1 MININSLS
9 KEYVMG
15 DNKLLALDKIDLSIN
30 EGDFVSIMGSSG
42 SGKSTLMNI
51 IGCLDVPSSGE
62 YHFRNNNV
70 LTLNSNK
77 LAELRN
83 KDIGFVFQN
92 FNLLPRLNATENV
105 VLPLLYS
112 GKNLKER
119 NKLALEALESVG
131 LKDRIHHRPNQLS
144 GGQQQRVSIAR
155 AIAGSPKLILA
166 DEPTGA
172 LDSKT
177 GLEIMKILNDLNA
190 KGITIVLVTHED
202 DIANYGSRIIK
213 MKDGRILEDKKM
225 SITDLIY
232 LSQKSLRSN
241 ILRSILTSLGII
253 IGVSSVITMISIGS
267 GARIEV
273 EQQIERFGSNN
284 LIVRSQSSSNR
295 GVSMGANSVN
305 TLTLKDMEALIE
317 ELPAIKAIAP
327 RVSLSTQ
334 IVANGNNWLAT
345 VTGTTNDYFDLGNW
359 KFENGRSFEEEE
371 LNSGSRVAI
380 IGKTVQKNL
389 FDTDSPIDE
398 VIRINKVPFT
408 VIGLLDAK
416 GGTAW
421 ADLDD
426 TIIVPL
432 KTAKQRLVA
441 KKFPGD
447 QIRSMTINVRSSDLL
462 FKTEKDVD
470 TVMRKLHKISAN
482 GNPDFVI
489 RNYAQ
494 FLNARQESSRVMS
507 ILLATVAG
515 ISLIVGGIG
524 IMNIMLVTVTERTKE
539 IGVCMSVGAKKRDI
553 LLQFLIESLMISL
566 IGGLIGIA
574 LGLGVIFG
582 VSEYFKW
589 KMSLD
594 YMSIVLS
601 FIFSSSIGIIFG
613 FYPARKAANLNP
625 IDALRYE

>member
-1 MININSLS
+1 MSL
-9 KEYVMG
+9 
-15 DNKLLALDKIDLSIN
+15 
-30 EGDFVSIMGSSG
+30 
-42 SGKSTLMNI
+42 
-51 IGCLDVPSSGE
+51 
-62 YHFRNNNV
+62 
-70 LTLNSNK
+70 
-77 LAELRN
+77 
-83 KDIGFVFQN
+83 
-92 FNLLPRLNATENV
+92 
-105 VLPLLYS
+105 
-112 GKNLKER
+112 
-119 NKLALEALESVG
+119 
-131 LKDRIHHRPNQLS
+131 
-144 GGQQQRVSIAR
+144 
-155 AIAGSPKLILA
+155 
-166 DEPTGA
+166 
-172 LDSKT
+172 
-177 GLEIMKILNDLNA
+177 
-190 KGITIVLVTHED
+190 
-202 DIANYGSRIIK
+202 
-213 MKDGRILEDKKM
+213 
-225 SITDLIY
+225 TDLIY

-241 ILRSILTSLGII
+241 ILRSVLTSLGII
-253 IGVSSVITMISIGS
+253 IGVSSVITMISIGT
-267 GARIEV
+267 GARLEV

-284 LIVRSQSSSNR
+284 LILRAQSSNNR
-295 GVSMGANSVN
+295 GVSMGNNSVN
-305 TLTLKDMEALIE
+305 SLTLKDMEALKSEI
-317 ELPAIKAIAP
+317 PAISAIAP
-327 RVSLSTQ
+327 NVSLSSQ
-334 IVANGNNWLAT
+334 VIANGNNWLT
-345 VTGTTNDYFDLGNW
+345 SVTGTTNEQFNLSNW
-359 KFENGRSFEEEE
+359 KFELGREFLEDE
-371 LNSGSRVAI
+371 LVSGSRVAI

-389 FDTDSPIDE
+389 FGEDNPIDE

>member
-1 MININSLS
+1 MSL
-9 KEYVMG
+9 
-15 DNKLLALDKIDLSIN
+15 
-30 EGDFVSIMGSSG
+30 
-42 SGKSTLMNI
+42 
-51 IGCLDVPSSGE
+51 
-62 YHFRNNNV
+62 
-70 LTLNSNK
+70 
-77 LAELRN
+77 
-83 KDIGFVFQN
+83 
-92 FNLLPRLNATENV
+92 
-105 VLPLLYS
+105 
-112 GKNLKER
+112 
-119 NKLALEALESVG
+119 
-131 LKDRIHHRPNQLS
+131 
-144 GGQQQRVSIAR
+144 
-155 AIAGSPKLILA
+155 
-166 DEPTGA
+166 
-172 LDSKT
+172 
-177 GLEIMKILNDLNA
+177 
-190 KGITIVLVTHED
+190 
-202 DIANYGSRIIK
+202 
-213 MKDGRILEDKKM
+213 
-225 SITDLIY
+225 TDLIY

-241 ILRSILTSLGII
+241 ILRSVLTSLGII
-253 IGVSSVITMISIGS
+253 IGVSSVITMISIGT
-267 GARIEV
+267 GARLEV

-284 LIVRSQSSSNR
+284 LILRAQSSNNR
-295 GVSMGANSVN
+295 GVSMGNNSVN
-305 TLTLKDMEALIE
+305 SLTLKDMEALKN
-317 ELPAIKAIAP
+317 ELPAIAAIAP

-334 IVANGNNWLAT
+334 IIANGNNWLAT
-345 VTGTTNDYFDLGNW
+345 VTGSTNDYFELGNW
-359 KFENGRSFEEEE
+359 KFEIGRAFQEDETI
-371 LNSGSRVAI
+371 SGSRVAI

-389 FDTDSPIDE
+389 FGEDSPIDE

-408 VIGLLDAK
+408 VIGLLEAK

-447 QIRSMTINVRSSDLL
+447 QIRSMTINVSSSDLL
-462 FKTEKDVD
+462 FKTEADID

-539 IGVCMSVGAKKRDI
+539 IGVCMSVGAKKRDV

-566 IGGLIGIA
+566 IGGCLGIA

-582 VSEYFKW
+582 VSEYFNW

-594 YMSIVLS
+594 YMSLVLS
-601 FIFSSSIGIIFG
+601 FVFSSSIGVIFG
-613 FYPARKAANLNP
+613 FYPARKAASLNP

>member
-1 MININSLS
+1 MSL
-9 KEYVMG
+9 
-15 DNKLLALDKIDLSIN
+15 I
-30 EGDFVSIMGSSG
+30 
-42 SGKSTLMNI
+42 
-51 IGCLDVPSSGE
+51 
-62 YHFRNNNV
+62 
-70 LTLNSNK
+70 
-77 LAELRN
+77 
-83 KDIGFVFQN
+83 
-92 FNLLPRLNATENV
+92 
-105 VLPLLYS
+105 
-112 GKNLKER
+112 
-119 NKLALEALESVG
+119 
-131 LKDRIHHRPNQLS
+131 
-144 GGQQQRVSIAR
+144 
-155 AIAGSPKLILA
+155 
-166 DEPTGA
+166 
-172 LDSKT
+172 
-177 GLEIMKILNDLNA
+177 
-190 KGITIVLVTHED
+190 
-202 DIANYGSRIIK
+202 
-213 MKDGRILEDKKM
+213 
-225 SITDLIY
+225 DLIY

-241 ILRSILTSLGII
+241 ILRSVLTSLGII
-253 IGVSSVITMISIGS
+253 IGVSSVITMISIGA
-267 GARIEV
+267 GARLEV

-284 LIVRSQSSSNR
+284 LILRSQSSNNR
-295 GVSMGANSVN
+295 GVSMGNNSVN
-305 TLTLKDMEALIE
+305 SLTLKDMEALKN
-317 ELPAIKAIAP
+317 ELPAIAAIAP

-334 IVANGNNWLAT
+334 IIANGNNWLAT
-345 VTGTTNDYFDLGNW
+345 VTGSTNDYFELGNW
-359 KFENGRSFEEEE
+359 KFENGRQFQEDEI
-371 LNSGSRVAI
+371 NSGSRVAI

-389 FDTDSPIDE
+389 FGTDSPIDE

-447 QIRSMTINVRSSDLL
+447 QIRSMTINVSSSELL
-462 FKTEKDVD
+462 FKTEKDID

-539 IGVCMSVGAKKRDI
+539 IGVCMSVGAKKRDV

-566 IGGLIGIA
+566 IGGCLGIA

-582 VSEYFKW
+582 VSEYFNW

-594 YMSIVLS
+594 YMSLVLS
-601 FIFSSSIGIIFG
+601 FVFSSSIGVIFG
-613 FYPARKAANLNP
+613 FYPAKKAASLNP

>member
-1 MININSLS
+1 MSL
-9 KEYVMG
+9 
-15 DNKLLALDKIDLSIN
+15 
-30 EGDFVSIMGSSG
+30 
-42 SGKSTLMNI
+42 
-51 IGCLDVPSSGE
+51 
-62 YHFRNNNV
+62 
-70 LTLNSNK
+70 
-77 LAELRN
+77 
-83 KDIGFVFQN
+83 
-92 FNLLPRLNATENV
+92 
-105 VLPLLYS
+105 
-112 GKNLKER
+112 
-119 NKLALEALESVG
+119 
-131 LKDRIHHRPNQLS
+131 
-144 GGQQQRVSIAR
+144 
-155 AIAGSPKLILA
+155 
-166 DEPTGA
+166 
-172 LDSKT
+172 
-177 GLEIMKILNDLNA
+177 
-190 KGITIVLVTHED
+190 
-202 DIANYGSRIIK
+202 
-213 MKDGRILEDKKM
+213 
-225 SITDLIY
+225 TDLIY

-241 ILRSILTSLGII
+241 ILRSVLTSLGII
-253 IGVSSVITMISIGS
+253 IGVSSVITMISIGT
-267 GARIEV
+267 GARLEV

-284 LIVRSQSSSNR
+284 LILRAQSSNSR
-295 GVSMGANSVN
+295 GVSMGNNSVN
-305 TLTLKDMEALIE
+305 SLTLKDMEALKN
-317 ELPAIKAIAP
+317 ELPAIAAIAP

-334 IVANGNNWLAT
+334 IIANGNNWLAT
-345 VTGTTNDYFDLGNW
+345 VTGSTNDYFELGNW
-359 KFENGRSFEEEE
+359 KFEIGRKFQEDEII
-371 LNSGSRVAI
+371 SGSRVAI

-389 FDTDSPIDE
+389 FGEDSPIDE

-408 VIGLLDAK
+408 VIGLLEAK

-447 QIRSMTINVRSSDLL
+447 QIRSMTINVSSSDLL
-462 FKTEKDVD
+462 FKTEADID

-539 IGVCMSVGAKKRDI
+539 IGVCMSVGAKKRDV

-566 IGGLIGIA
+566 IGGCLGIA

-582 VSEYFKW
+582 VSEYFNW

-594 YMSIVLS
+594 YMSLVLS
-601 FIFSSSIGIIFG
+601 FVFSSSIGVIFG
-613 FYPARKAANLNP
+613 FYPARKAASLNP

>member
-1 MININSLS
+1 
-9 KEYVMG
+9 
-15 DNKLLALDKIDLSIN
+15 
-30 EGDFVSIMGSSG
+30 
-42 SGKSTLMNI
+42 
-51 IGCLDVPSSGE
+51 
-62 YHFRNNNV
+62 
-70 LTLNSNK
+70 
-77 LAELRN
+77 
-83 KDIGFVFQN
+83 
-92 FNLLPRLNATENV
+92 
-105 VLPLLYS
+105 
-112 GKNLKER
+112 
-119 NKLALEALESVG
+119 
-131 LKDRIHHRPNQLS
+131 
-144 GGQQQRVSIAR
+144 
-155 AIAGSPKLILA
+155 
-166 DEPTGA
+166 
-172 LDSKT
+172 
-177 GLEIMKILNDLNA
+177 
-190 KGITIVLVTHED
+190 
-202 DIANYGSRIIK
+202 
-213 MKDGRILEDKKM
+213 M

-241 ILRSILTSLGII
+241 ILRRILTSLGII
-253 IGVSSVITMISIGS
+253 IGVSSVITMISIGT

-305 TLTLKDMEALIE
+305 TLTLKDMEALKE

-327 RVSLSTQ
+327 NVALSTQ

-371 LNSGSRVAI
+371 LASGSRVAI

-389 FDTDSPIDE
+389 FDTDNPIDE

-426 TIIVPL
+426 TVIVPL

-447 QIRSMTINVRSSDLL
+447 QIRSMTINVRSSELL

-601 FIFSSSIGIIFG
+601 FVFSSSIGIIFG

>member
-1 MININSLS
+1 
-9 KEYVMG
+9 
-15 DNKLLALDKIDLSIN
+15 
-30 EGDFVSIMGSSG
+30 
-42 SGKSTLMNI
+42 
-51 IGCLDVPSSGE
+51 
-62 YHFRNNNV
+62 
-70 LTLNSNK
+70 
-77 LAELRN
+77 
-83 KDIGFVFQN
+83 
-92 FNLLPRLNATENV
+92 
-105 VLPLLYS
+105 
-112 GKNLKER
+112 
-119 NKLALEALESVG
+119 
-131 LKDRIHHRPNQLS
+131 
-144 GGQQQRVSIAR
+144 
-155 AIAGSPKLILA
+155 
-166 DEPTGA
+166 
-172 LDSKT
+172 
-177 GLEIMKILNDLNA
+177 
-190 KGITIVLVTHED
+190 
-202 DIANYGSRIIK
+202 
-213 MKDGRILEDKKM
+213 M

-305 TLTLKDMEALIE
+305 TLTLKDMEALKE

-371 LNSGSRVAI
+371 LASGSRVAI

-398 VIRINKVPFT
+398 VIRINKIPFT

-426 TIIVPL
+426 TVIVPL

-601 FIFSSSIGIIFG
+601 FVFSSSIGIIFG

>member
-1 MININSLS
+1 
-9 KEYVMG
+9 
-15 DNKLLALDKIDLSIN
+15 
-30 EGDFVSIMGSSG
+30 
-42 SGKSTLMNI
+42 
-51 IGCLDVPSSGE
+51 
-62 YHFRNNNV
+62 
-70 LTLNSNK
+70 
-77 LAELRN
+77 
-83 KDIGFVFQN
+83 
-92 FNLLPRLNATENV
+92 
-105 VLPLLYS
+105 
-112 GKNLKER
+112 
-119 NKLALEALESVG
+119 
-131 LKDRIHHRPNQLS
+131 
-144 GGQQQRVSIAR
+144 
-155 AIAGSPKLILA
+155 
-166 DEPTGA
+166 
-172 LDSKT
+172 
-177 GLEIMKILNDLNA
+177 
-190 KGITIVLVTHED
+190 
-202 DIANYGSRIIK
+202 
-213 MKDGRILEDKKM
+213 M

-305 TLTLKDMEALIE
+305 TLTLKDMEALKE

-359 KFENGRSFEEEE
+359 KFENGRSFEQEE
-371 LNSGSRVAI
+371 LASGSRVAI

-426 TIIVPL
+426 TVIVPL

-601 FIFSSSIGIIFG
+601 FVFSSSIGIIFG

>member
-1 MININSLS
+1 MSL
-9 KEYVMG
+9 
-15 DNKLLALDKIDLSIN
+15 I
-30 EGDFVSIMGSSG
+30 
-42 SGKSTLMNI
+42 
-51 IGCLDVPSSGE
+51 
-62 YHFRNNNV
+62 
-70 LTLNSNK
+70 
-77 LAELRN
+77 
-83 KDIGFVFQN
+83 
-92 FNLLPRLNATENV
+92 
-105 VLPLLYS
+105 
-112 GKNLKER
+112 
-119 NKLALEALESVG
+119 
-131 LKDRIHHRPNQLS
+131 
-144 GGQQQRVSIAR
+144 
-155 AIAGSPKLILA
+155 
-166 DEPTGA
+166 
-172 LDSKT
+172 
-177 GLEIMKILNDLNA
+177 
-190 KGITIVLVTHED
+190 
-202 DIANYGSRIIK
+202 
-213 MKDGRILEDKKM
+213 
-225 SITDLIY
+225 DLIY

-241 ILRSILTSLGII
+241 ILRSVLTSLGII
-253 IGVSSVITMISIGS
+253 IGVSSVITMISIGA
-267 GARIEV
+267 GARLEV

-284 LIVRSQSSSNR
+284 LILRSQSSNNR
-295 GVSMGANSVN
+295 GVSMGNNSVN
-305 TLTLKDMEALIE
+305 SLTLKDMEALKN
-317 ELPAIKAIAP
+317 ELPAIAAIAP

-334 IVANGNNWLAT
+334 IIANGNNWLAT
-345 VTGTTNDYFDLGNW
+345 VTGSTNDYFALGNW
-359 KFENGRSFEEEE
+359 KFENGRKFQEDEI
-371 LNSGSRVAI
+371 NSGSRVAI

-389 FDTDSPIDE
+389 FGTDSPIDE
-398 VIRINKVPFT
+398 IIRINKVPFT

-447 QIRSMTINVRSSDLL
+447 QIRSMTINVSSSELL
-462 FKTEKDVD
+462 FKTEKDID

-539 IGVCMSVGAKKRDI
+539 IGVCMSVGAKKRDV

-566 IGGLIGIA
+566 IGGCLGIA

-594 YMSIVLS
+594 YMSLVLS
-601 FIFSSSIGIIFG
+601 FVFSSSIGVIFG
-613 FYPARKAANLNP
+613 FYPARKAASLNP

>member
-1 MININSLS
+1 MSL
-9 KEYVMG
+9 
-15 DNKLLALDKIDLSIN
+15 
-30 EGDFVSIMGSSG
+30 
-42 SGKSTLMNI
+42 
-51 IGCLDVPSSGE
+51 
-62 YHFRNNNV
+62 
-70 LTLNSNK
+70 
-77 LAELRN
+77 
-83 KDIGFVFQN
+83 
-92 FNLLPRLNATENV
+92 
-105 VLPLLYS
+105 
-112 GKNLKER
+112 
-119 NKLALEALESVG
+119 
-131 LKDRIHHRPNQLS
+131 
-144 GGQQQRVSIAR
+144 
-155 AIAGSPKLILA
+155 
-166 DEPTGA
+166 
-172 LDSKT
+172 
-177 GLEIMKILNDLNA
+177 
-190 KGITIVLVTHED
+190 
-202 DIANYGSRIIK
+202 
-213 MKDGRILEDKKM
+213 
-225 SITDLIY
+225 TDLIY

-241 ILRSILTSLGII
+241 ILRSVLTSLGII
-253 IGVSSVITMISIGS
+253 IGVSSVITMISIGT
-267 GARIEV
+267 GARLEV

-284 LIVRSQSSSNR
+284 LILRAQSSNNR
-295 GVSMGANSVN
+295 GVSMGNNSVN
-305 TLTLKDMEALIE
+305 SLTLKDMEALKSEI
-317 ELPAIKAIAP
+317 PAISAIAP
-327 RVSLSTQ
+327 NVSLSSQ
-334 IVANGNNWLAT
+334 VIANGNNWLT
-345 VTGTTNDYFDLGNW
+345 SVTGTTNEQFNLSNW
-359 KFENGRSFEEEE
+359 KFELGREFLEDE
-371 LNSGSRVAI
+371 LVSGSRVAI

-389 FDTDSPIDE
+389 FGEDNPIDE

-447 QIRSMTINVRSSDLL
+447 QIRQMTINVSSSDLL
-462 FKTEKDVD
+462 FKTEADID

-489 RNYAQ
+489 RNFAQ

-539 IGVCMSVGAKKRDI
+539 IGVCMSVGAKKRDV

-566 IGGLIGIA
+566 IGGCLGIA

-582 VSEYFKW
+582 VSEYFNW

-594 YMSIVLS
+594 YMSLVLS
-601 FIFSSSIGIIFG
+601 FVFSSSIGVIFG
-613 FYPARKAANLNP
+613 FYPARKAASLNP

>member
-1 MININSLS
+1 MSL
-9 KEYVMG
+9 
-15 DNKLLALDKIDLSIN
+15 
-30 EGDFVSIMGSSG
+30 
-42 SGKSTLMNI
+42 
-51 IGCLDVPSSGE
+51 
-62 YHFRNNNV
+62 
-70 LTLNSNK
+70 
-77 LAELRN
+77 
-83 KDIGFVFQN
+83 
-92 FNLLPRLNATENV
+92 
-105 VLPLLYS
+105 
-112 GKNLKER
+112 
-119 NKLALEALESVG
+119 
-131 LKDRIHHRPNQLS
+131 
-144 GGQQQRVSIAR
+144 
-155 AIAGSPKLILA
+155 
-166 DEPTGA
+166 
-172 LDSKT
+172 
-177 GLEIMKILNDLNA
+177 
-190 KGITIVLVTHED
+190 
-202 DIANYGSRIIK
+202 
-213 MKDGRILEDKKM
+213 
-225 SITDLIY
+225 TDLIY

-241 ILRSILTSLGII
+241 ILRSVLTSLGII
-253 IGVSSVITMISIGS
+253 IGVSSVITMISIGT
-267 GARIEV
+267 GARLEV

-284 LIVRSQSSSNR
+284 LILRAQSSNSR
-295 GVSMGANSVN
+295 GVSMGNNSVN
-305 TLTLKDMEALIE
+305 SLTLKDMEALKNEI
-317 ELPAIKAIAP
+317 PAISAIAP
-327 RVSLSTQ
+327 NVSLSSQ
-334 IVANGNNWLAT
+334 VIANGNNWLT
-345 VTGTTNDYFDLGNW
+345 SVTGTTNEQFNLSNW
-359 KFENGRSFEEEE
+359 KFELGREFQEDE
-371 LNSGSRVAI
+371 LVSGSRVAI

-389 FDTDSPIDE
+389 FGEDNPIDE

-408 VIGLLDAK
+408 IIGLLDAK

-447 QIRSMTINVRSSDLL
+447 EIRQMTINVSSSDLL
-462 FKTEKDVD
+462 FKTEEDID

-539 IGVCMSVGAKKRDI
+539 IGVCMSVGAKKRDV

-566 IGGLIGIA
+566 IGGCLGIV

-582 VSEYFKW
+582 VSEYFNW

-594 YMSIVLS
+594 YMSLVLS
-601 FIFSSSIGIIFG
+601 FVFSSSIGVIFG
-613 FYPARKAANLNP
+613 FYPARKAASLNP

>member
-1 MININSLS
+1 MSL
-9 KEYVMG
+9 
-15 DNKLLALDKIDLSIN
+15 
-30 EGDFVSIMGSSG
+30 
-42 SGKSTLMNI
+42 
-51 IGCLDVPSSGE
+51 
-62 YHFRNNNV
+62 
-70 LTLNSNK
+70 
-77 LAELRN
+77 
-83 KDIGFVFQN
+83 
-92 FNLLPRLNATENV
+92 
-105 VLPLLYS
+105 
-112 GKNLKER
+112 
-119 NKLALEALESVG
+119 
-131 LKDRIHHRPNQLS
+131 
-144 GGQQQRVSIAR
+144 
-155 AIAGSPKLILA
+155 
-166 DEPTGA
+166 
-172 LDSKT
+172 
-177 GLEIMKILNDLNA
+177 
-190 KGITIVLVTHED
+190 
-202 DIANYGSRIIK
+202 
-213 MKDGRILEDKKM
+213 
-225 SITDLIY
+225 TDLIY

-241 ILRSILTSLGII
+241 ILRSVLTSLGII
-253 IGVSSVITMISIGS
+253 IGVSSVITMISIGT
-267 GARIEV
+267 GARLEV
-273 EQQIERFGSNN
+273 EQQIERFGYNN
-284 LIVRSQSSSNR
+284 LILRAQSSNSR
-295 GVSMGANSVN
+295 GVSMGNNSVN
-305 TLTLKDMEALIE
+305 SLTLKDMEALKSEI
-317 ELPAIKAIAP
+317 PAISAIAP
-327 RVSLSTQ
+327 NVSLSSQ
-334 IVANGNNWLAT
+334 VIANGNNWLT
-345 VTGTTNDYFDLGNW
+345 SVTGTTNEQFNLSNW
-359 KFENGRSFEEEE
+359 KFEFGREFQEDE
-371 LNSGSRVAI
+371 LVSGSRVAI

-389 FDTDSPIDE
+389 FGEDNPIDE

-447 QIRSMTINVRSSDLL
+447 QIRQMTINVSSSDLL
-462 FKTEKDVD
+462 FKTEADID

-539 IGVCMSVGAKKRDI
+539 IGVCMSVGAKKRDV

-566 IGGLIGIA
+566 IGGCLGIA

-582 VSEYFKW
+582 VSEYFNW

-594 YMSIVLS
+594 YMSLVLS
-601 FIFSSSIGIIFG
+601 FVFSSSIGVIFG
-613 FYPARKAANLNP
+613 FYPARKAASLNP

>member
-1 MININSLS
+1 
-9 KEYVMG
+9 
-15 DNKLLALDKIDLSIN
+15 
-30 EGDFVSIMGSSG
+30 
-42 SGKSTLMNI
+42 
-51 IGCLDVPSSGE
+51 
-62 YHFRNNNV
+62 
-70 LTLNSNK
+70 
-77 LAELRN
+77 
-83 KDIGFVFQN
+83 
-92 FNLLPRLNATENV
+92 
-105 VLPLLYS
+105 
-112 GKNLKER
+112 
-119 NKLALEALESVG
+119 
-131 LKDRIHHRPNQLS
+131 
-144 GGQQQRVSIAR
+144 
-155 AIAGSPKLILA
+155 
-166 DEPTGA
+166 
-172 LDSKT
+172 
-177 GLEIMKILNDLNA
+177 
-190 KGITIVLVTHED
+190 
-202 DIANYGSRIIK
+202 
-213 MKDGRILEDKKM
+213 M

-295 GVSMGANSVN
+295 GVSMGTNSVN
-305 TLTLKDMEALIE
+305 TLTLKDMEALKE

-334 IVANGNNWLAT
+334 IIANGNNWLAT

-371 LNSGSRVAI
+371 LDSGSRVAI

-389 FDTDSPIDE
+389 FDTDNPIDE

-601 FIFSSSIGIIFG
+601 FVFSSSIGIIFG

>member
-1 MININSLS
+1 MSL
-9 KEYVMG
+9 
-15 DNKLLALDKIDLSIN
+15 
-30 EGDFVSIMGSSG
+30 
-42 SGKSTLMNI
+42 
-51 IGCLDVPSSGE
+51 
-62 YHFRNNNV
+62 
-70 LTLNSNK
+70 
-77 LAELRN
+77 
-83 KDIGFVFQN
+83 
-92 FNLLPRLNATENV
+92 
-105 VLPLLYS
+105 
-112 GKNLKER
+112 
-119 NKLALEALESVG
+119 
-131 LKDRIHHRPNQLS
+131 
-144 GGQQQRVSIAR
+144 
-155 AIAGSPKLILA
+155 
-166 DEPTGA
+166 
-172 LDSKT
+172 
-177 GLEIMKILNDLNA
+177 
-190 KGITIVLVTHED
+190 
-202 DIANYGSRIIK
+202 
-213 MKDGRILEDKKM
+213 
-225 SITDLIY
+225 TDLIY

-241 ILRSILTSLGII
+241 ILRSVLTSLGII
-253 IGVSSVITMISIGS
+253 IGVSSVITMISIGT
-267 GARIEV
+267 GARLEV

-284 LIVRSQSSSNR
+284 LILRAQSSNNR
-295 GVSMGANSVN
+295 GVSMGNNSVN
-305 TLTLKDMEALIE
+305 SLTLKDMEALKSEI
-317 ELPAIKAIAP
+317 PTISAIAP
-327 RVSLSTQ
+327 NVSLSSQ
-334 IVANGNNWLAT
+334 VIANGNNWLT
-345 VTGTTNDYFDLGNW
+345 SVTGTTNEQFNLSNW
-359 KFENGRSFEEEE
+359 KFELGREFLEDE
-371 LNSGSRVAI
+371 LVSGSRVAI

-389 FDTDSPIDE
+389 FGEENPIDE

-447 QIRSMTINVRSSDLL
+447 QIRQMTINVSSSDLL
-462 FKTEKDVD
+462 FKTEADID

-539 IGVCMSVGAKKRDI
+539 IGVCMSVGAKKRDV

-566 IGGLIGIA
+566 IGGCLGIA

-582 VSEYFKW
+582 VSEYFNW

-594 YMSIVLS
+594 YMSLVLS
-601 FIFSSSIGIIFG
+601 FVFSSSIGVIFG
-613 FYPARKAANLNP
+613 FYPARKAASLNP

>member
-1 MININSLS
+1 
-9 KEYVMG
+9 
-15 DNKLLALDKIDLSIN
+15 
-30 EGDFVSIMGSSG
+30 
-42 SGKSTLMNI
+42 
-51 IGCLDVPSSGE
+51 
-62 YHFRNNNV
+62 
-70 LTLNSNK
+70 
-77 LAELRN
+77 
-83 KDIGFVFQN
+83 
-92 FNLLPRLNATENV
+92 
-105 VLPLLYS
+105 
-112 GKNLKER
+112 
-119 NKLALEALESVG
+119 
-131 LKDRIHHRPNQLS
+131 
-144 GGQQQRVSIAR
+144 
-155 AIAGSPKLILA
+155 
-166 DEPTGA
+166 
-172 LDSKT
+172 
-177 GLEIMKILNDLNA
+177 
-190 KGITIVLVTHED
+190 
-202 DIANYGSRIIK
+202 
-213 MKDGRILEDKKM
+213 M

-253 IGVSSVITMISIGS
+253 IGVSSVITMISIGT

-295 GVSMGANSVN
+295 GVSMGSNSVN
-305 TLTLKDMEALIE
+305 TLTLKDMEALKE

-327 RVSLSTQ
+327 NVALSTQ

-371 LNSGSRVAI
+371 LSSGARVAI

-408 VIGLLDAK
+408 VIGLLDEK

-426 TIIVPL
+426 TVIVPL

-601 FIFSSSIGIIFG
+601 FVFSSSIGIIFG

>member
-1 MININSLS
+1 
-9 KEYVMG
+9 
-15 DNKLLALDKIDLSIN
+15 
-30 EGDFVSIMGSSG
+30 
-42 SGKSTLMNI
+42 
-51 IGCLDVPSSGE
+51 
-62 YHFRNNNV
+62 
-70 LTLNSNK
+70 
-77 LAELRN
+77 
-83 KDIGFVFQN
+83 
-92 FNLLPRLNATENV
+92 
-105 VLPLLYS
+105 
-112 GKNLKER
+112 
-119 NKLALEALESVG
+119 
-131 LKDRIHHRPNQLS
+131 
-144 GGQQQRVSIAR
+144 
-155 AIAGSPKLILA
+155 
-166 DEPTGA
+166 
-172 LDSKT
+172 
-177 GLEIMKILNDLNA
+177 
-190 KGITIVLVTHED
+190 
-202 DIANYGSRIIK
+202 
-213 MKDGRILEDKKM
+213 M

-305 TLTLKDMEALIE
+305 TLTLKDMEALKE

-334 IVANGNNWLAT
+334 IIANGNNWLAT

-371 LNSGSRVAI
+371 LDSGSRVAI

-389 FDTDSPIDE
+389 FDTDNPIDE

>member
-1 MININSLS
+1 MSL
-9 KEYVMG
+9 
-15 DNKLLALDKIDLSIN
+15 
-30 EGDFVSIMGSSG
+30 
-42 SGKSTLMNI
+42 
-51 IGCLDVPSSGE
+51 
-62 YHFRNNNV
+62 
-70 LTLNSNK
+70 
-77 LAELRN
+77 
-83 KDIGFVFQN
+83 
-92 FNLLPRLNATENV
+92 
-105 VLPLLYS
+105 
-112 GKNLKER
+112 
-119 NKLALEALESVG
+119 
-131 LKDRIHHRPNQLS
+131 
-144 GGQQQRVSIAR
+144 
-155 AIAGSPKLILA
+155 
-166 DEPTGA
+166 
-172 LDSKT
+172 
-177 GLEIMKILNDLNA
+177 
-190 KGITIVLVTHED
+190 
-202 DIANYGSRIIK
+202 
-213 MKDGRILEDKKM
+213 
-225 SITDLIY
+225 TDLIY

-241 ILRSILTSLGII
+241 ILRSVLTSLGII
-253 IGVSSVITMISIGS
+253 IGVSSVITMISIGT
-267 GARIEV
+267 GARLEV

-284 LIVRSQSSSNR
+284 LILRAQSSNSR
-295 GVSMGANSVN
+295 GVSMGNNSVN
-305 TLTLKDMEALIE
+305 SLTLKDMEALKN
-317 ELPAIKAIAP
+317 ELPAIAAIAP

-334 IVANGNNWLAT
+334 IIANGNNWLAT
-345 VTGTTNDYFDLGNW
+345 VTGSTNDYFELGNW
-359 KFENGRSFEEEE
+359 KFEIGREFQEDETI
-371 LNSGSRVAI
+371 SGSRVAI

-389 FDTDSPIDE
+389 FGEDSPIDE

-408 VIGLLDAK
+408 VIGLLEAK

-447 QIRSMTINVRSSDLL
+447 QIRSMTINVSSSDLL
-462 FKTEKDVD
+462 FKTEADID

-539 IGVCMSVGAKKRDI
+539 IGVCMSVGAKKRDV

-566 IGGLIGIA
+566 IGGCLGIG

-582 VSEYFKW
+582 VSEYFNW

-594 YMSIVLS
+594 YMSLVLS
-601 FIFSSSIGIIFG
+601 FVFSSSIGVIFG
-613 FYPARKAANLNP
+613 FYPARKAASLNP

>member
-1 MININSLS
+1 MSL
-9 KEYVMG
+9 
-15 DNKLLALDKIDLSIN
+15 
-30 EGDFVSIMGSSG
+30 
-42 SGKSTLMNI
+42 
-51 IGCLDVPSSGE
+51 
-62 YHFRNNNV
+62 
-70 LTLNSNK
+70 
-77 LAELRN
+77 
-83 KDIGFVFQN
+83 
-92 FNLLPRLNATENV
+92 
-105 VLPLLYS
+105 
-112 GKNLKER
+112 
-119 NKLALEALESVG
+119 
-131 LKDRIHHRPNQLS
+131 
-144 GGQQQRVSIAR
+144 
-155 AIAGSPKLILA
+155 
-166 DEPTGA
+166 
-172 LDSKT
+172 
-177 GLEIMKILNDLNA
+177 
-190 KGITIVLVTHED
+190 
-202 DIANYGSRIIK
+202 
-213 MKDGRILEDKKM
+213 
-225 SITDLIY
+225 TDLIY

-241 ILRSILTSLGII
+241 ILRSVLTSLGII
-253 IGVSSVITMISIGS
+253 IGVSSVITMISIGT
-267 GARIEV
+267 GARLEV

-284 LIVRSQSSSNR
+284 LILRSQSSNSR
-295 GVSMGANSVN
+295 GVSMGNNSVN
-305 TLTLKDMEALIE
+305 SLTLSDMEALKN
-317 ELPAIKAIAP
+317 ELPAISAISP

-334 IVANGNNWLAT
+334 IIANGNNWLAT
-345 VTGTTNDYFDLGNW
+345 VTGSTNDYFELGNW
-359 KFENGRSFEEEE
+359 KFELGREFQDDEI
-371 LNSGSRVAI
+371 NSGSRVAI

-389 FDTDSPIDE
+389 FGEDNPIDE

-408 VIGLLDAK
+408 IIGLLDAK

-447 QIRSMTINVRSSDLL
+447 QIRSMTINVSSSELL
-462 FKTEKDVD
+462 FKTEKDID

-539 IGVCMSVGAKKRDI
+539 IGVCMSVGAKKRDV

-566 IGGLIGIA
+566 IGGCLGIA

-582 VSEYFKW
+582 VSEYFNW

-594 YMSIVLS
+594 YMSLVLS
-601 FIFSSSIGIIFG
+601 FVFSSSIGVIFG
-613 FYPARKAANLNP
+613 YYPARKAASLNP

>member
-1 MININSLS
+1 MSL
-9 KEYVMG
+9 
-15 DNKLLALDKIDLSIN
+15 
-30 EGDFVSIMGSSG
+30 
-42 SGKSTLMNI
+42 
-51 IGCLDVPSSGE
+51 
-62 YHFRNNNV
+62 
-70 LTLNSNK
+70 
-77 LAELRN
+77 
-83 KDIGFVFQN
+83 
-92 FNLLPRLNATENV
+92 
-105 VLPLLYS
+105 
-112 GKNLKER
+112 
-119 NKLALEALESVG
+119 
-131 LKDRIHHRPNQLS
+131 
-144 GGQQQRVSIAR
+144 
-155 AIAGSPKLILA
+155 
-166 DEPTGA
+166 
-172 LDSKT
+172 
-177 GLEIMKILNDLNA
+177 
-190 KGITIVLVTHED
+190 
-202 DIANYGSRIIK
+202 
-213 MKDGRILEDKKM
+213 
-225 SITDLIY
+225 TDLIY

-241 ILRSILTSLGII
+241 ILRSVLTSLGII
-253 IGVSSVITMISIGS
+253 IGVSSVITMISIGT
-267 GARIEV
+267 GARLEV

-284 LIVRSQSSSNR
+284 LILRAQSSNSR
-295 GVSMGANSVN
+295 GVSMGNNSVN
-305 TLTLKDMEALIE
+305 SLTLKDMEALKSEI
-317 ELPAIKAIAP
+317 PAISAIAP
-327 RVSLSTQ
+327 NVSLSSQ
-334 IVANGNNWLAT
+334 VIANGNNWLT
-345 VTGTTNDYFDLGNW
+345 SVTGTTNEQFNLSNW
-359 KFENGRSFEEEE
+359 KFEFGREFQEDE
-371 LNSGSRVAI
+371 LVSGSRVAI

-389 FDTDSPIDE
+389 FGEDNPIDE

-447 QIRSMTINVRSSDLL
+447 QIRQMTISVSSSDLL
-462 FKTEKDVD
+462 FKTEADID

-539 IGVCMSVGAKKRDI
+539 IGVCMSVGAKKRDV

-566 IGGLIGIA
+566 IGGCLGIA

-582 VSEYFKW
+582 VSEYFNW

-594 YMSIVLS
+594 YMSLVLS
-601 FIFSSSIGIIFG
+601 FVFSSSIGVIFG
-613 FYPARKAANLNP
+613 FYPARKAASLNP

>member
-1 MININSLS
+1 MSL
-9 KEYVMG
+9 
-15 DNKLLALDKIDLSIN
+15 
-30 EGDFVSIMGSSG
+30 
-42 SGKSTLMNI
+42 
-51 IGCLDVPSSGE
+51 
-62 YHFRNNNV
+62 
-70 LTLNSNK
+70 
-77 LAELRN
+77 
-83 KDIGFVFQN
+83 
-92 FNLLPRLNATENV
+92 
-105 VLPLLYS
+105 
-112 GKNLKER
+112 
-119 NKLALEALESVG
+119 
-131 LKDRIHHRPNQLS
+131 
-144 GGQQQRVSIAR
+144 
-155 AIAGSPKLILA
+155 
-166 DEPTGA
+166 
-172 LDSKT
+172 
-177 GLEIMKILNDLNA
+177 
-190 KGITIVLVTHED
+190 
-202 DIANYGSRIIK
+202 
-213 MKDGRILEDKKM
+213 
-225 SITDLIY
+225 TDLIY

-241 ILRSILTSLGII
+241 ILRSVLTSLGII
-253 IGVSSVITMISIGS
+253 IGVSSVITMISIGT
-267 GARIEV
+267 GARLEV

-284 LIVRSQSSSNR
+284 LILRAQSSNSR
-295 GVSMGANSVN
+295 GVSMGNNSVN
-305 TLTLKDMEALIE
+305 SLTLKDMEALKN
-317 ELPAIKAIAP
+317 ELPAIAAIAP

-334 IVANGNNWLAT
+334 IIAYGNNWLAT
-345 VTGTTNDYFDLGNW
+345 VTGSTNDYFELGNW
-359 KFENGRSFEEEE
+359 KFEIGREFQEDETI
-371 LNSGSRVAI
+371 SGSRVAI

-389 FDTDSPIDE
+389 FGEDSPIDE

-408 VIGLLDAK
+408 VIGLLEAK

-447 QIRSMTINVRSSDLL
+447 QIRSMTINVSSSDLL
-462 FKTEKDVD
+462 FKTEADID

-539 IGVCMSVGAKKRDI
+539 IGVCMSVGAKKRDV

-566 IGGLIGIA
+566 IGGCLGIA

-582 VSEYFKW
+582 VSEYFNW

-594 YMSIVLS
+594 YMSLVLS
-601 FIFSSSIGIIFG
+601 FVFSSSIGVIFG
-613 FYPARKAANLNP
+613 FYPARKAASLNP

>member
-1 MININSLS
+1 
-9 KEYVMG
+9 
-15 DNKLLALDKIDLSIN
+15 
-30 EGDFVSIMGSSG
+30 
-42 SGKSTLMNI
+42 
-51 IGCLDVPSSGE
+51 
-62 YHFRNNNV
+62 
-70 LTLNSNK
+70 
-77 LAELRN
+77 
-83 KDIGFVFQN
+83 
-92 FNLLPRLNATENV
+92 
-105 VLPLLYS
+105 
-112 GKNLKER
+112 
-119 NKLALEALESVG
+119 
-131 LKDRIHHRPNQLS
+131 
-144 GGQQQRVSIAR
+144 
-155 AIAGSPKLILA
+155 
-166 DEPTGA
+166 
-172 LDSKT
+172 
-177 GLEIMKILNDLNA
+177 
-190 KGITIVLVTHED
+190 
-202 DIANYGSRIIK
+202 
-213 MKDGRILEDKKM
+213 M

-305 TLTLKDMEALIE
+305 TLTLKDMEALKE

-334 IVANGNNWLAT
+334 IIANGNNWLAT

-371 LNSGSRVAI
+371 LDSGSRVAI

-389 FDTDSPIDE
+389 FDTDNPIDE

-601 FIFSSSIGIIFG
+601 FVFSSSIGIIFG

>member
-1 MININSLS
+1 MSL
-9 KEYVMG
+9 
-15 DNKLLALDKIDLSIN
+15 
-30 EGDFVSIMGSSG
+30 
-42 SGKSTLMNI
+42 
-51 IGCLDVPSSGE
+51 
-62 YHFRNNNV
+62 
-70 LTLNSNK
+70 
-77 LAELRN
+77 
-83 KDIGFVFQN
+83 
-92 FNLLPRLNATENV
+92 
-105 VLPLLYS
+105 
-112 GKNLKER
+112 
-119 NKLALEALESVG
+119 
-131 LKDRIHHRPNQLS
+131 
-144 GGQQQRVSIAR
+144 
-155 AIAGSPKLILA
+155 
-166 DEPTGA
+166 
-172 LDSKT
+172 
-177 GLEIMKILNDLNA
+177 
-190 KGITIVLVTHED
+190 
-202 DIANYGSRIIK
+202 
-213 MKDGRILEDKKM
+213 
-225 SITDLIY
+225 TDLIY

-241 ILRSILTSLGII
+241 ILRSVLTSLGII
-253 IGVSSVITMISIGS
+253 IGVSSVITMISIGT
-267 GARIEV
+267 GARLEV

-284 LIVRSQSSSNR
+284 LILRSQSSNNR
-295 GVSMGANSVN
+295 GVSMGNNSVN
-305 TLTLKDMEALIE
+305 SLTLKDMEALKN
-317 ELPAIKAIAP
+317 ELPAIAAIAP

-334 IVANGNNWLAT
+334 IIANGNNWLAT
-345 VTGTTNDYFDLGNW
+345 VTGSTNDYFELGNW
-359 KFENGRSFEEEE
+359 KFEIGRKFQEDETI
-371 LNSGSRVAI
+371 SGSRVAI
-380 IGKTVQKNL
+380 IGRTVQKNL
-389 FDTDSPIDE
+389 FGEDSPIDE

-408 VIGLLDAK
+408 VIGLLEAK

-447 QIRSMTINVRSSDLL
+447 QIRSMTINVSSSDLL
-462 FKTEKDVD
+462 FKTEADID

-539 IGVCMSVGAKKRDI
+539 IGVCMSVGAKKRDV

-566 IGGLIGIA
+566 IGGCLGIA

-582 VSEYFKW
+582 VSEYFNW

-594 YMSIVLS
+594 YMSLVLS
-601 FIFSSSIGIIFG
+601 FVFSSSIGVIFG
-613 FYPARKAANLNP
+613 FYPARKAASLNP

>member
-1 MININSLS
+1 MSL
-9 KEYVMG
+9 
-15 DNKLLALDKIDLSIN
+15 
-30 EGDFVSIMGSSG
+30 
-42 SGKSTLMNI
+42 
-51 IGCLDVPSSGE
+51 
-62 YHFRNNNV
+62 
-70 LTLNSNK
+70 
-77 LAELRN
+77 
-83 KDIGFVFQN
+83 
-92 FNLLPRLNATENV
+92 
-105 VLPLLYS
+105 
-112 GKNLKER
+112 
-119 NKLALEALESVG
+119 
-131 LKDRIHHRPNQLS
+131 
-144 GGQQQRVSIAR
+144 
-155 AIAGSPKLILA
+155 
-166 DEPTGA
+166 
-172 LDSKT
+172 
-177 GLEIMKILNDLNA
+177 
-190 KGITIVLVTHED
+190 
-202 DIANYGSRIIK
+202 
-213 MKDGRILEDKKM
+213 
-225 SITDLIY
+225 TDLIY

-241 ILRSILTSLGII
+241 ILRSVLTSLGII
-253 IGVSSVITMISIGS
+253 IGVSSVITMISIGT
-267 GARIEV
+267 GARLEV

-284 LIVRSQSSSNR
+284 LILRAQSSNSR
-295 GVSMGANSVN
+295 GVSMGNNSVN
-305 TLTLKDMEALIE
+305 SLTLKDMEALKN
-317 ELPAIKAIAP
+317 ELPAIAAIAP

-334 IVANGNNWLAT
+334 IIANGNNWLAT
-345 VTGTTNDYFDLGNW
+345 VTGSTNDYFELGNW
-359 KFENGRSFEEEE
+359 KFEIGREFQEDETI
-371 LNSGSRVAI
+371 SGSRVAI

-389 FDTDSPIDE
+389 FGEDSPIDE
-398 VIRINKVPFT
+398 IIRINKVPFT
-408 VIGLLDAK
+408 VIGLLEAK

-447 QIRSMTINVRSSDLL
+447 QIRSMTINVSSSDLL
-462 FKTEKDVD
+462 FKTEADID

-539 IGVCMSVGAKKRDI
+539 IGVCMSVGAKKRDV

-566 IGGLIGIA
+566 IGGCLGIA

-582 VSEYFKW
+582 VSEYFNW

-594 YMSIVLS
+594 YMSLVLS
-601 FIFSSSIGIIFG
+601 FVFSSSIGVIFG
-613 FYPARKAANLNP
+613 FYPARKAASLNP

>member
-1 MININSLS
+1 
-9 KEYVMG
+9 
-15 DNKLLALDKIDLSIN
+15 
-30 EGDFVSIMGSSG
+30 
-42 SGKSTLMNI
+42 
-51 IGCLDVPSSGE
+51 
-62 YHFRNNNV
+62 
-70 LTLNSNK
+70 
-77 LAELRN
+77 
-83 KDIGFVFQN
+83 
-92 FNLLPRLNATENV
+92 
-105 VLPLLYS
+105 
-112 GKNLKER
+112 
-119 NKLALEALESVG
+119 
-131 LKDRIHHRPNQLS
+131 
-144 GGQQQRVSIAR
+144 
-155 AIAGSPKLILA
+155 
-166 DEPTGA
+166 
-172 LDSKT
+172 
-177 GLEIMKILNDLNA
+177 
-190 KGITIVLVTHED
+190 
-202 DIANYGSRIIK
+202 
-213 MKDGRILEDKKM
+213 M

-305 TLTLKDMEALIE
+305 TLTLKDMEALKE

-426 TIIVPL
+426 TVIVPL

-566 IGGLIGIA
+566 IGGMIGIA

-601 FIFSSSIGIIFG
+601 FVFSSSIGIIFG

>member
-1 MININSLS
+1 MSL
-9 KEYVMG
+9 
-15 DNKLLALDKIDLSIN
+15 
-30 EGDFVSIMGSSG
+30 
-42 SGKSTLMNI
+42 
-51 IGCLDVPSSGE
+51 
-62 YHFRNNNV
+62 
-70 LTLNSNK
+70 
-77 LAELRN
+77 
-83 KDIGFVFQN
+83 
-92 FNLLPRLNATENV
+92 
-105 VLPLLYS
+105 
-112 GKNLKER
+112 
-119 NKLALEALESVG
+119 
-131 LKDRIHHRPNQLS
+131 
-144 GGQQQRVSIAR
+144 
-155 AIAGSPKLILA
+155 
-166 DEPTGA
+166 
-172 LDSKT
+172 
-177 GLEIMKILNDLNA
+177 
-190 KGITIVLVTHED
+190 
-202 DIANYGSRIIK
+202 
-213 MKDGRILEDKKM
+213 
-225 SITDLIY
+225 TDLIY

-241 ILRSILTSLGII
+241 ILRSVLTSLGII
-253 IGVSSVITMISIGS
+253 IGVSSVITMISIGT
-267 GARIEV
+267 GARLEV

-284 LIVRSQSSSNR
+284 LILRAQSSNNR
-295 GVSMGANSVN
+295 GVSMGNNSVN
-305 TLTLKDMEALIE
+305 SLTLKDMEALKSEI
-317 ELPAIKAIAP
+317 PAISAIAP
-327 RVSLSTQ
+327 NVSLSSQ
-334 IVANGNNWLAT
+334 VIANGNNWLT
-345 VTGTTNDYFDLGNW
+345 SVTGTTNDQFNLSNW
-359 KFENGRSFEEEE
+359 KFELGREFLEDE
-371 LNSGSRVAI
+371 LVSGSRVAI

-389 FDTDSPIDE
+389 FGEDNPIDE

-447 QIRSMTINVRSSDLL
+447 QIRQMTINVSSSDLL
-462 FKTEKDVD
+462 FETEADID

-539 IGVCMSVGAKKRDI
+539 IGVCMSVGAKKRDV

-566 IGGLIGIA
+566 IGGCLGIA

-582 VSEYFKW
+582 VSEYFNW

-594 YMSIVLS
+594 YMSLVLS
-601 FIFSSSIGIIFG
+601 FVFSSSIGVIFG
-613 FYPARKAANLNP
+613 FYPARKAASLNP

>member
-1 MININSLS
+1 MSL
-9 KEYVMG
+9 
-15 DNKLLALDKIDLSIN
+15 
-30 EGDFVSIMGSSG
+30 
-42 SGKSTLMNI
+42 
-51 IGCLDVPSSGE
+51 
-62 YHFRNNNV
+62 
-70 LTLNSNK
+70 
-77 LAELRN
+77 
-83 KDIGFVFQN
+83 
-92 FNLLPRLNATENV
+92 
-105 VLPLLYS
+105 
-112 GKNLKER
+112 
-119 NKLALEALESVG
+119 
-131 LKDRIHHRPNQLS
+131 
-144 GGQQQRVSIAR
+144 
-155 AIAGSPKLILA
+155 
-166 DEPTGA
+166 
-172 LDSKT
+172 
-177 GLEIMKILNDLNA
+177 
-190 KGITIVLVTHED
+190 
-202 DIANYGSRIIK
+202 
-213 MKDGRILEDKKM
+213 
-225 SITDLIY
+225 TDLIY

-241 ILRSILTSLGII
+241 ILRSVLTSLGII
-253 IGVSSVITMISIGS
+253 IGVSSVITMISIGT
-267 GARIEV
+267 GARLEV

-284 LIVRSQSSSNR
+284 LILRAQSSNNR
-295 GVSMGANSVN
+295 GVSMGNNSVN
-305 TLTLKDMEALIE
+305 SLTLKDMEALKSEI
-317 ELPAIKAIAP
+317 PAISAIAP
-327 RVSLSTQ
+327 NVSLSSQ
-334 IVANGNNWLAT
+334 VIANGNNWLT
-345 VTGTTNDYFDLGNW
+345 SVTGTTNEQFNLSNW
-359 KFENGRSFEEEE
+359 KFEFGREFQEDE
-371 LNSGSRVAI
+371 LVSGSRVAI

-389 FDTDSPIDE
+389 FGEDNPIDE

-447 QIRSMTINVRSSDLL
+447 QIRQMTINVSSSDLL
-462 FKTEKDVD
+462 FKTEADID

-539 IGVCMSVGAKKRDI
+539 IGVCMSVGAKKRDV

-566 IGGLIGIA
+566 IGGCLGIA

-582 VSEYFKW
+582 VSEYFNW

-594 YMSIVLS
+594 YMSLVLS
-601 FIFSSSIGIIFG
+601 FVFSSSIGVIFG